1 MVIGLGL
8 ILIAVLVGPIFVKPI
23 EHNIELFF
31 LSVGALTS
39 IITGQFGWSLV
50 HAAVTEPIALTI
62 AVLIFGAL
70 ARLLR
75 PAFDSGVQ
83 RLRAAVSARW
93 IYFTL
98 IVVLGLLSS
107 VITAVIAAL
116 LLVEAIAMLKLD
128 RPSETAA
135 VVLACFAIGLGA
147 ALTPV
152 GEPLGTIAI
161 ASLSVDFWYLMRLLG
176 PLVVSG
182 ILIVAVISLFIPPH
196 RGASLYAA
204 RPDDGWRE
212 IVLRAIRVYAFVA
225 GLVGTFLG
233 DAAAGRCLHQPNA
246 ACRAVLVEFDLGG
259 GGQRDADRGRDR
271 ARAQSHSAARGADG
285 TADQR
290 RHADPRQHP
299 QYRGGAA
306 SGNQQPGMGP
316 RRSDYGAAPDGAV
329 LRGTALVGLVVTGS
343 SIIRQPLGRRSLPAG
358 GNKAQ
363 GAWCQVAAEQLAI

>member
-1 MVIGLGL
+1 MVVGLGL

-83 RLRAAVSARW
+83 RLRAAVAARW

-182 ILIVAVISLFIPPH
+182 IVIVAVISLFIPPH

-204 RPDDGWRE
+204 RPEDGWRE

-225 GLVGTFLG
+225 GLVGLSWG
-233 DAAAGRCLHQPNA
+233 MRPLVDVYISRLPHAALFWLNSISAVVDNA
-246 ACRAVLVEFDLGG
+246 TLTAAEIGPALNHTQQRAVLMGLLISGGMLIPGNIPNIVAAQRLGISS
-259 GGQRDADRGRDR
+259 REW
-271 ARAQSHSAARGADG
+271 ARVGVITGLPLMALCF
-285 TADQR
+285 
-290 RHADPRQHP
+290 
-299 QYRGGAA
+299 
-306 SGNQQPGMGP
+306 
-316 RRSDYGAAPDGAV
+316 AV
-329 LRGTALVGLVVTGS
+329 LHW
-343 SIIRQPLGRRSLPAG
+343 LG
-358 GNKAQ
+358 
-363 GAWCQVAAEQLAI
+363 